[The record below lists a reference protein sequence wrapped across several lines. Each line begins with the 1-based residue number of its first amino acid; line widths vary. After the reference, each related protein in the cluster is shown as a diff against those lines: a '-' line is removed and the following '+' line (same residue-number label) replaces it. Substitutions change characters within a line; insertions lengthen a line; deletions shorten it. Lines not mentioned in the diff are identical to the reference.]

1 MLLETSVKIVTCYEN
16 ICDIGGVTG
25 STNNTE
31 VYSPH
36 LFFKDMLNFRKGLV
50 KLKIQFFSSTFINTL
65 NWIHGLSGVH
75 GPLEE

>member
-25 STNNTE
+25 SANNTE

-36 LFFKDMLNFRKGLV
+36 LFFKDMLNFRKGLA
-50 KLKIQFFSSTFINTL
+50 KLKIQFF
-65 NWIHGLSGVH
+65 
-75 GPLEE
+75 